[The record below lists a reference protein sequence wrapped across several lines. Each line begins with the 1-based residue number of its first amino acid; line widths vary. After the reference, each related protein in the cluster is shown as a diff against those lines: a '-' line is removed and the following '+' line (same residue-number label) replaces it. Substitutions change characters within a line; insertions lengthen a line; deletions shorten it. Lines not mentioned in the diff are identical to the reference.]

1 MNQLDFEIFCF
12 ALFSALHQSNELIT
26 AHLSEANFPSAVQIH
41 VPVGANKHLI
51 YCKTHF

>member
-12 ALFSALHQSNELIT
+12 ALFGALHQSNELIT

-41 VPVGANKHLI
+41 EHVLLVI
-51 YCKTHF
+51 YRLA